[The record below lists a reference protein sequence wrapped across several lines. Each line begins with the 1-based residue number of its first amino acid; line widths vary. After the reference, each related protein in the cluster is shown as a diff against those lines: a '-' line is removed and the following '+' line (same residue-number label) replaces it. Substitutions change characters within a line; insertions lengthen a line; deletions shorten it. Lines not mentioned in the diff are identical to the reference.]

1 MTESDRNLSTLR
13 RMALK
18 GAEYREEYEL
28 DYFDET
34 TTLFLKPLK
43 DEVFLELL
51 EDLDDVIDEEEMEE
65 MMDEE
70 LEDGDDDIP
79 DEGEFDPVFVEIMR
93 DAALLGIDH
102 EEAGETKE
110 GMKEILDMMVGGVS
124 IEIGAEVMEITSNLQ
139 DAERFRRV

>member
-18 GAEYREEYEL
+18 GSEYREEYEL
-28 DYFDET
+28 EYFGET
-34 TTLFLKPLK
+34 TVLHLKPLK

-51 EDLDDVIDEEEMEE
+51 EELDDVMDEEELTE

-70 LEDGDDDIP
+70 LE
-79 DEGEFDPVFVEIMR
+79 EGEVPEEEEFDPAFVSIMR
-93 DAALLGIDH
+93 TAAKRGIDH
-102 EEAGETKE
+102 EKAGETE
-110 GMKEILDMMVGGVS
+110 DGMQEILDMMVGGVS